1 MNPKSVN
8 PGNHP
13 IKGLNECEETSP
25 LQTDLNND
33 DLLGQCPNGSE
44 DSSLKDLPRDLGWLE
59 DAASKKVGIGWSGN
73 CDPMQTG
80 QIVEDLQK
88 PNREVIYRHSKG
100 IRGSNEGMLKLFNDI
115 VVIDENGK
123 AWPVPIIWG
132 TQEKAVQFILA
143 DNVRKD
149 DSLVVDRI
157 RLPMLAIHN
166 TDIQF
171 DQTRYIYHKA
181 LDYMNRYRPDRKPGF
196 TVNEKFE
203 RDTVFGVARGI
214 PVNITYNVLAWTLY
228 LEDMDQI
235 VEQVMLKFSPVA
247 YIRVRG
253 VHWETMVTLD
263 SVANN
268 IEFEPGDK
276 QQRVIKFQF
285 NMTTQTYIPQ
295 PIVRKKAVLKMRTS
309 IYNEVDEENITE
321 VLGKLEH
328 AIEEFES

>member
-1 MNPKSVN
+1 MNPKSIN

-13 IKGLNECEETSP
+13 IKGLHECNETNP
-25 LQTDLNND
+25 IQQDLNDDVLPKQCND
-33 DLLGQCPNGSE
+33 TGPE
-44 DSSLKDLPRDLGWLE
+44 SLKDSPRDLGWLE
-59 DAASKKVGIGWSGN
+59 DSASKKVGIGFGGN
-73 CDPMQTG
+73 CDPMQSG
-80 QIVEDLQK
+80 QIVEDIQK
-88 PNREVIYRHSKG
+88 PNRDVLYRYSKG
-100 IRGSNEGMLKLFNDI
+100 IRGSNEGMLNLFNDI

-123 AWPVPIIWG
+123 AWPIPIIWG

-157 RLPMLAIHN
+157 RLPMLAIYN
-166 TDIQF
+166 SDIQF

-181 LDYMNRYRPDRKPGF
+181 LDYLGRYRSDGKPGF
-196 TVNEKFE
+196 TINEKFE

-214 PVNITYNVLAWTLY
+214 PGNITYNLMAWTLY

-235 VEQVMLKFSPVA
+235 IEQIMLKFSPVA

-268 IEFEPGDK
+268 INFEPGDK
-276 QQRVIKFQF
+276 QQRVIKYQF

-295 PIVRKKAVLKMRTS
+295 PIVRKKAVLKMRTD
-309 IYNEVDEENITE
+309 IYNQTQEEEITE
-321 VLGKLEH
+321 TLGRLET
-328 AIEEFES
+328 AVEDFES

>member
-1 MNPKSVN
+1 M
-8 PGNHP
+8 
-13 IKGLNECEETSP
+13 LN
-25 LQTDLNND
+25 
-33 DLLGQCPNGSE
+33 
-44 DSSLKDLPRDLGWLE
+44 
-59 DAASKKVGIGWSGN
+59 
-73 CDPMQTG
+73 
-80 QIVEDLQK
+80 
-88 PNREVIYRHSKG
+88 
-100 IRGSNEGMLKLFNDI
+100 LFNDI

-123 AWPVPIIWG
+123 AWPIPIIWG

-157 RLPMLAIHN
+157 RLPMLAIYN
-166 TDIQF
+166 SDIQF

-181 LDYMNRYRPDRKPGF
+181 LDYLGRYRSDGKPGF
-196 TVNEKFE
+196 TINEKFE

-214 PVNITYNVLAWTLY
+214 PVNITYNLMAWTLY

-235 VEQVMLKFSPVA
+235 IEQIMLKFSPVA

-268 IEFEPGDK
+268 INFEPGDK
-276 QQRVIKFQF
+276 QQRVIKYQF

-295 PIVRKKAVLKMRTS
+295 PIVRKKAVLKMRTD
-309 IYNEVDEENITE
+309 IYNQTQEEEITE
-321 VLGKLEH
+321 TLGRLET
-328 AIEEFES
+328 AVEDFES